1 LHYAYP
7 SPARELRHRLV
18 VVPTDQHGYQQLNE
32 YELQVSP
39 AAVSQRE
46 AVDAFGN
53 RVLEFYLPEVDTSL
67 TFDVWSKVQQ
77 QVESAPRPVVAA
89 EQAEHYLQPTR
100 LTAVEETLAQV
111 AVAFGQ
117 RYADP
122 YQRAEAINHWTYG
135 AMLYTRGLTTVTTT
149 AAEALA
155 LGGGLCQDFAHV
167 MLAICREAGLPARYI
182 SGHLLGEGA
191 SHAWV
196 EVLLPGAE
204 GAELTAW
211 AFDPTN
217 HCQATHKY
225 ITIAVG
231 RDYADVSPTS
241 GTFFADAPGQLV
253 ISKRAG
259 LTAVE
264 YADGLVVGVER

>member
-1 LHYAYP
+1 PL
-7 SPARELRHRLV
+7 
-18 VVPTDQHGYQQLNE
+18 
-32 YELQVSP
+32 
-39 AAVSQRE
+39 
-46 AVDAFGN
+46 
-53 RVLEFYLPEVDTSL
+53 
-67 TFDVWSKVQQ
+67 
-77 QVESAPRPVVAA
+77 VAA
-89 EQAEHYLQPTR
+89 DQAEHYLQPTR
-100 LTAVEETLAQV
+100 LTALEENLTQIA
-111 AVAFGQ
+111 AEFRQ

-135 AMLYTRGLTTVTTT
+135 AMLYERGLTVVTTT

-167 MLAICREAGLPARYI
+167 MLAICRGADLPARYV
-182 SGHLLGEGA
+182 SGHLLGEGG

-196 EVLLPGAE
+196 EVLLPNTE
-204 GAELTAW
+204 GADLTAW

-217 HCQATHKY
+217 HCLATHQY

-241 GTFFADAPGQLV
+241 GTFFGDAPGRLV
-253 ISKRAG
+253 VSKRAG

-264 YADGLVVGVER
+264 YADGEVVQVEE